1 MHNGITIGQAA
12 AYAGVTIKT
21 VRHYHRLGL
30 VEEPARDSSG
40 YRRYGSVELLRLV
53 QARTLA
59 GAGVPLAEVGAILD
73 AGPDEFAE
81 ALVDVEAR
89 LDARID
95 ELIAQRATLRRLAG
109 GDRALLPE
117 RAADLLDHLEALGA
131 TPDEVATM
139 REALVLVRALAPE
152 SLDEYIGILER
163 SAEDPAYVTLIR
175 RSNEVADWDAD
186 DPRIE
191 ELADE
196 MVAYFVAHP
205 DRLPVLRGLRGL
217 PDGRLRNDLL
227 HRHGLETP
235 AAARLA
241 ALGQEK
247 LRAAGVDLG

>member
-30 VEEPARDSSG
+30 VDEPARDSSG
-40 YRRYGSVELLRLV
+40 YRRYGSTELLRLV

-73 AGPDEFAE
+73 AGPAEFAD

-89 LDARID
+89 LDTRIA
-95 ELIAQRATLRRLAG
+95 ELTAQRATLRRLAS

-117 RAADLLDHLEALGA
+117 RAARHLDHLEELGA
-131 TPDEVATM
+131 TRDELATM

-152 SLDEYIGILER
+152 SLDEYIDILER
-163 SAEDPAYVTLIR
+163 SADDPAYVSLIR
-175 RSNEVADWDAD
+175 RSIEVAEWNVD

-196 MVAYFVAHP
+196 MAEYFIAHP
-205 DRLPVLRGLRGL
+205 DRMPVLRSLRGR

-235 AAARLA
+235 ASARLA
-241 ALGQEK
+241 ALGAEK
-247 LRAAGVDLG
+247 LRAAGVELG